1 MEKKVEIMGSN
12 IQTYITRIVTTV
24 RTKTPLS
31 RNILTLHSEN
41 AIQQIFPTTKEI
53 P

>member
-1 MEKKVEIMGSN
+1 MGGN

-24 RTKTPLS
+24 RTPLS
-31 RNILTLHSEN
+31 RNILTLRSEN

-53 P
+53 L